1 MESFDDKYTLT
12 GKYLVAT
19 PMLSDGGVF
28 DHSVIYIC
36 SHRRNGVM
44 GLVINKRLDNVTFS
58 DISMQLTEKNYRRLN
73 DVVLYSGG
81 PVEQVRGMVLHSTD
95 YIKEGSILINQ
106 NVAVSSTMEVLT
118 DIAFDQGPSEK
129 LIALGYSFWQP
140 QQLENELYE
149 NDWLVIDGNNDL
161 LFRTKDEEK
170 WQGAMDESR
179 IKFDRFVYTTGRS

>member
-1 MESFDDKYTLT
+1 
-12 GKYLVAT
+12 
-19 PMLSDGGVF
+19 
-28 DHSVIYIC
+28 
-36 SHRRNGVM
+36 M

-118 DIAFDQGPSEK
+118 DIAFNQGPSEK
-129 LIALGYSFWQP
+129 LIALGYSFWYP

-149 NDWLVIDGNNDL
+149 NDWLVTDGNNDL

-170 WQGAMDESR
+170 WQRAMDESR